1 MYSLLRPLLFKL
13 DPETAHSAA
22 MLGLDLAYH
31 LGLGRLIAGGVGGTT
46 DTPATLMGLNFPNRV
61 GLAAGLDK
69 NGDHIDALAALGFGF
84 IEVGTVTPR
93 PQPGNPRPRL
103 FRIAEAQAIIN
114 RLGFNSLG
122 VDYLVESLRNMR
134 YRGILGV
141 NIGKNLDTPIAA
153 AEGDYLICLERVYA
167 YASYVTVNV
176 SSPNTTNLRQLQ
188 SSDALESLL
197 ATIVRTRD
205 RLARVH
211 GKRMPLTL
219 KIGPDLNDEE
229 LGAVARLV
237 IAHGI
242 DAVIAANT
250 SISRQ
255 AVKGLPQSE
264 ESGGL
269 SGSPLF
275 ASSNRVIRLL
285 AGELGGRVPIIG
297 SGGTLSGRDARAKL
311 DAGASLVQ
319 IYSGLIYRGPRLITE
334 VRREFATPPSAS

>member
-1 MYSLLRPLLFKL
+1 M
-13 DPETAHSAA
+13 
-22 MLGLDLAYH
+22 
-31 LGLGRLIAGGVGGTT
+31 
-46 DTPATLMGLNFPNRV
+46 
-61 GLAAGLDK
+61 
-69 NGDHIDALAALGFGF
+69 
-84 IEVGTVTPR
+84 
-93 PQPGNPRPRL
+93 
-103 FRIAEAQAIIN
+103 
-114 RLGFNSLG
+114 
-122 VDYLVESLRNMR
+122 
-134 YRGILGV
+134 
-141 NIGKNLDTPIAA
+141 
-153 AEGDYLICLERVYA
+153 
-167 YASYVTVNV
+167 
-176 SSPNTTNLRQLQ
+176 
-188 SSDALESLL
+188 
-197 ATIVRTRD
+197 RTRD